1 MSFYSAPDLRT
12 TSLLSPLLL
21 SPDQDFECAMRP
33 ACARIKPLGG
43 YGAAVLSDCLD
54 VLRALSGLLSLVS
67 FALDRSL
74 VGSELK

>member
-21 SPDQDFECAMRP
+21 IPDQGFNCAMGP
-33 ACARIKPLGG
+33 ACARVKPLG
-43 YGAAVLSDCLD
+43 VMVPPSCLI
-54 VLRALSGLLSLVS
+54 VWMCCVQFLVYRSLVS